1 MNPVVAEME
10 VIMPE
15 EISASKNE
23 LPVKLFLH
31 GVRLCVTMIN
41 LRKFSADSHNAIYLY
56 CRLWVKNCPF

>member
-31 GVRLCVTMIN
+31 GVRLCYNDQLVQI
-41 LRKFSADSHNAIYLY
+41 F
-56 CRLWVKNCPF
+56 C